1 MGVLAMN
8 PATSGQRC
16 VRNPVERHRMSLI
29 VERPL
34 FRFDTVTLAAS
45 KTPILVAAVDSCGA
59 MNRASVE
66 SGAAAIGAECIN
78 TITDSD
84 I

>member
-1 MGVLAMN
+1 MNVLAVN
-8 PATSGQRC
+8 PASGRRC
-16 VRNPVERHRMSLI
+16 VRNPAERRRMSLI
-29 VERPL
+29 VEQPL
-34 FRFDTVTLAAS
+34 FRFDTVTLTVS
-45 KTPILVAAVDSCGA
+45 KTPILVPAVDSCSA

-66 SGAAAIGAECIN
+66 SRAAAIGAECIN